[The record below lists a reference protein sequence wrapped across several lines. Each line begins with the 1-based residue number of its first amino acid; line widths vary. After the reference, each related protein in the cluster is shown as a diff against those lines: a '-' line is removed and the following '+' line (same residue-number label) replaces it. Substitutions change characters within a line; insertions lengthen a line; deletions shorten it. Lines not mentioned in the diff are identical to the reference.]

1 MSDNASTFPSSLP
14 AHNAPYCGRFAPSPT
29 GDLHQGSLIAA
40 VASYLDARAHHGRW
54 LVRMEDLD
62 VTRCMPGAADRI
74 LHLLDAWGFEW
85 DGPVV
90 YQNSAERQQRYAQV
104 LQSLRDADMV
114 YPCGCS
120 RKEIAEVAHAGID
133 GPVYPGIC
141 RHGLASGREPRAWRI
156 RTVDTPLRF
165 IDLIQG
171 AQTADLANEV
181 GDFVLRRADGLFAY
195 QLAVVVDDQDQ
206 GVTHI
211 VRGADLL
218 DSTPRQNYLRQLL
231 HYRLPEYA
239 HIPVLANAAGEK
251 LSKQTRASA
260 LQIEQAVPAIWSAL
274 SFLGQQPPAE
284 LAQGALKP
292 LWDWAR
298 THWQLSRIA
307 RRRSISS

>member
-1 MSDNASTFPSSLP
+1 
-14 AHNAPYCGRFAPSPT
+14 
-29 GDLHQGSLIAA
+29 
-40 VASYLDARAHHGRW
+40 
-54 LVRMEDLD
+54 MEDLD
-62 VTRCMPGAADRI
+62 VRRCVPGAADRI
-74 LHLLDAWGFEW
+74 LRLLEAWGFEW
-85 DGPVV
+85 DGAVI
-90 YQNSAERQQRYAQV
+90 YQNSPERQQRYAEV
-104 LQSLRDADMV
+104 LQSLREADMV

-133 GPVYPGIC
+133 GPVYPGTC
-141 RHGLASGREPRAWRI
+141 RHGLAPGREPRAWRI

-171 AQTADLANEV
+171 AQSASLAKEV

-251 LSKQTRASA
+251 KLSKQTRAAA
-260 LQIEQAVPAIWSAL
+260 LQ
-274 SFLGQQPPAE
+274 
-284 LAQGALKP
+284 K
-292 LWDWAR
+292 
-298 THWQLSRIA
+298 SRCSRGHLVGIVVF
-307 RRRSISS
+307 